1 MFIGLSLFI
10 LFFVLLVLANETVG
24 EKDVVP
30 RDELLDVGDVDAL
43 GVPLGK
49 SLAHELLELFV
60 GCFCAYAL
68 FAAGELEDVRH
79 DVSESDVLASGIH
92 GDLVERAYAG
102 SAANRGALAV
112 GERLD
117 DDGVFALGDELEK
130 PAFA

>member
-10 LFFVLLVLANETVG
+10 LFFVLLVLAYETVG

-43 GVPLGK
+43 GVPFGEG
-49 SLAHELLELFV
+49 LAHELLELFV
-60 GCFCAYAL
+60 GSFGANAL
-68 FAAGELEDVRH
+68 FAASKLEDVCH
-79 DVSESDVLASGIH
+79 DMSESDVLAGGVH

-102 SAANRGALAV
+102 SAANGGALAV